1 MSDADRMPDTL
12 EVRAT
17 RGASSMI
24 VLGAILLLVS
34 IFLVVTF
41 DDLYGLSGVGG
52 LGTSAA
58 VMIVVGIWR
67 LKSARVTFR
76 SDHFE
81 TKVAPAVGWH
91 SVLYSEVTQVEQ
103 KDTLLTLYYR
113 KHNVASTARPT
124 RVKIRLNEMQDDE
137 RESCNAA
144 FRARLPARVFQR
156 AR

>member
-1 MSDADRMPDTL
+1 MSDGGRMPDIL

-41 DDLYGLSGVGG
+41 DDLYGLSGIGG
-52 LGTSAA
+52 LGTSAV
-58 VMIVVGIWR
+58 VMLVVSVWR

-76 SDHFE
+76 HDHFE

-103 KDTLLTLYYR
+103 NDTLLTLYYR
-113 KHNVASTARPT
+113 KHNVAGTAKPT

-137 RESCNAA
+137 RDRCIAA
-144 FRARLPARVFQR
+144 FRARLPVRVFR
-156 AR
+156 RTR

>member
-1 MSDADRMPDTL
+1 MNDSGRMPDIL

-17 RGASSMI
+17 RGASSTI
-24 VLGAILLLVS
+24 VLGGVLLLVS
-34 IFLVVTF
+34 IFLVITL
-41 DDLYGLSGVGG
+41 DDLYGLAGLGG

-76 SDHFE
+76 HDHFE

-103 KDTLLTLYYR
+103 KGKLLTLYYR
-113 KHNVASTARPT
+113 KHNVVGTARPT
-124 RVKIRLNEMQDDE
+124 RVKIGLNEMQDDE
-137 RESCNAA
+137 RDGCIAA
-144 FRARLPARVFQR
+144 FRARLPARVFQS